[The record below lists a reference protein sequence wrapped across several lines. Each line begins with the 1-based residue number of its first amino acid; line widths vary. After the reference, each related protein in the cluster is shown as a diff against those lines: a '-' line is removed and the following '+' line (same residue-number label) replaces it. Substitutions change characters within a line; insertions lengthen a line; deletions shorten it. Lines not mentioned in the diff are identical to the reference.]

1 MQSKKNSKLS
11 KSLKDLRTYFF
22 GALVLLSVILLIQL
36 FMVQV
41 VPMKFLIPL
50 ILVLALCIG
59 LLWFLQYGK
68 KVSKLN
74 KILGK
79 VLIVIISALLV
90 VGNLYL
96 FKATSTLDKITGEGI
111 ETNAISVIVLK
122 DSKATELD
130 DLKNEMFGYNNEA
143 DKENTIATV
152 EDINKKLDSS
162 VKTTTYID
170 YNSLA
175 KSLYDKESGA
185 IIMNEAYRGLL
196 EEKYPNFDSETKVI
210 YQHEIEVK
218 VENIGKAVNV
228 TTESFNIMISGIDTY
243 GPVNTRSRSDVNM
256 IATVNPTTKTIVL
269 TSIPRDFYLP
279 QVCQG
284 GQKDKLTHT
293 GIFGV
298 DCTIKTVEQ
307 EFGIDIN
314 YYARVNFTSLIN
326 IVDALGGIT
335 VNSPF
340 SFTASSGD
348 VFTAGDV
355 YLDGAR
361 ALAFSRERYSF
372 ADGDR
377 ERGRNQMRVLTG
389 IISKATSPAIITNY
403 NSVMNAVGGSFQT
416 NMESS
421 DITALIKMQLN
432 NMSGWNIVQQSVTGE
447 GSSLYSPANGFNS
460 YMMVPDESSVTTAK
474 ATINSAFNAK

>member
-22 GALVLLSVILLIQL
+22 GILVLLSIILLAQL
-36 FMVQV
+36 FMVQII
-41 VPMKFLIPL
+41 PMKFLIPL
-50 ILVLALCIG
+50 ILVLALCLG

-74 KILGK
+74 KVLGK
-79 VLIVIISALLV
+79 VLIVIISVLLV

-96 FKATSTLDKITGEGI
+96 SKASSTLDKITGEGI

-122 DSKATELD
+122 DNKATKLD
-130 DLKNEMFGYNNEA
+130 DLKDATFGYNNEA
-143 DKENTIATV
+143 DKENITATV
-152 EDINKKLDSS
+152 EDINKQLSS
-162 VKTTTYID
+162 TVKTATYID

-175 KSLYDKESGA
+175 KSLYDEESGA
-185 IIMNEAYRGLL
+185 IIMNEAFRGLL
-196 EEKYPNFDSETKVI
+196 EEKYPKFDEETKVI

-218 VENIGKAVNV
+218 VENTGKAVNV
-228 TTESFNIMISGIDTY
+228 TSESFNVMISGIDTY

-256 IATVNPTTKTIVL
+256 IATVNPSTKTIVL

-298 DCTIKTVEQ
+298 DCTISTVEQ

-326 IVDALGGIT
+326 IVDALGGVT
-335 VNSPF
+335 VNSPIAF
-340 SFTASSGD
+340 S
-348 VFTAGDV
+348 TAGFNFSAGDN
-355 YLDGAR
+355 YLNGEK
-361 ALAFSRERYSF
+361 ALAFSRERYSLG
-372 ADGDR
+372 DGDR
-377 ERGRNQMRVLTG
+377 DRGKNQMRVLTG

-403 NSVMNAVGGSFQT
+403 NSVMNAIGGSFQT
-416 NMESS
+416 NMASS
-421 DITALIKMQLN
+421 DITALIKQQLDD
-432 NMSGWNIVQQSVTGE
+432 MSGWNIVQQAVTG
-447 GSSLYSPANGFNS
+447 GGATLYSPANGFNS
-460 YMMVPDESSVTTAK
+460 WMMVPDEASVATAK
-474 ATINSAFNAK
+474 AAINSAFNAK

>member
-1 MQSKKNSKLS
+1 MQSKKNSKIS

-22 GALVLLSVILLIQL
+22 GILVLLSIILLIQL
-36 FMVQV
+36 FMVQI

-50 ILVLALCIG
+50 ILVLALCLG

-96 FKATSTLDKITGEGI
+96 NKAASTLNKITGEGI

-122 DSKATELD
+122 DNKATKIDELKD
-130 DLKNEMFGYNNEA
+130 ATFGYNNEA
-143 DKENTIATV
+143 DKENITATI
-152 EDINKKLDSS
+152 EDINKQLNSS

-175 KSLYDKESGA
+175 KSLYDKESSA
-185 IIMNEAYRGLL
+185 IIMNEAFRGLL
-196 EEKYPNFDSETKVI
+196 EEKYPNFDTETKVI

-218 VENIGKAVNV
+218 VENTGKAVSV
-228 TTESFNIMISGIDTY
+228 TSESFNVMISGIDTY

-335 VNSPF
+335 VDSPIGFLSAAGYSFNSG
-340 SFTASSGD
+340 SNYLNGD
-348 VFTAGDV
+348 Q
-355 YLDGAR
+355 
-361 ALAFSRERYSF
+361 ALAFSRERYSLP
-372 ADGDR
+372 DGDR
-377 ERGRNQMRVLTG
+377 DRGKNQMRVLTG

-416 NMESS
+416 NMESG
-421 DITALIKMQLN
+421 DITALIKQQLN
-432 NMSGWNIVQQSVTGE
+432 DMSDWNIVQQAVTG
-447 GSSLYSPANGFNS
+447 GGATLYSPANGFNS
-460 YMMVPDESSVTTAK
+460 WMMVPDESSVATAK
-474 ATINSAFNAK
+474 AVINSAFNAK